1 MTRSLG
7 DTYLK
12 PLVIPNPELRTEL
25 LNSNTEGESADFG
38 AVLVLASDGLW
49 DAISSKEAGEVVL
62 HCLKSVPEADVESA
76 VRLSSLALVCGA
88 QQRGSTDNIAVLVA
102 HVPKATAAAVTAA
115 SGNTGAE
122 KAAPAAEYR

>member
-12 PLVIPNPELRTEL
+12 PLVIPDPELRTEL
-25 LNSNTEGESADFG
+25 LDSSDVEGADVG

-49 DAISSKEAGEVVL
+49 DAISSEEAGEVVS
-62 HCLKSVPEADVESA
+62 HCLKSVPEADAESA